1 MAACPVCPS
10 KNTTMLI
17 SVGNYDYLT
26 CNCCRSAFLELVN
39 QDEQIKG
46 HSGAE
51 YKEARIAV
59 ESQHGLHNKW
69 LAEYILD
76 KKPSGRTLDV
86 GCGSGQFVKAM
97 CDAGY
102 DAIGV
107 DLGEQNKIFAR
118 DNLGV
123 EVLNQNFLTM
133 KGNFDIVTM
142 HQLIEHVPN
151 PNDFILQAKSL
162 LARDGLLILS
172 TPNLSFARKLAAL
185 PRPILG
191 DALGHPPNHCV
202 LFEPSGMRLMLRNH
216 GIIVKSINNNP
227 TGLMT
232 TSKIRRIA
240 DIIFNATKVIGPN
253 MIITGVADI

>member
-1 MAACPVCPS
+1 MF
-10 KNTTMLI
+10 I

-26 CNCCRSAFLELVN
+26 CNRCRSAFLEFIN
-39 QDEQIKG
+39 HDEQTKG

-51 YKEARIAV
+51 YKKSRITV
-59 ESQHGLHNKW
+59 EGQHGRHNRW

-76 KKPSGRTLDV
+76 KKPSGRVLDV
-86 GCGSGQFVKAM
+86 GCGSGHFVKAM

-107 DLGEQNKIFAR
+107 DLGAENETFAR
-118 DNLGV
+118 DNLRV
-123 EVLNQNFLTM
+123 KVLNQNFLKM
-133 KGNFDIVTM
+133 KGEFDIITL
-142 HQLIEHVPN
+142 HQLIEHVPH
-151 PNDFILQAKSL
+151 PNDFISQAKSL

-172 TPNLSFARKLAAL
+172 TPNLSFARKLAVL

-191 DALGHPPNHCV
+191 DALGHPPNHCI
-202 LFEPSGMRLMLRNH
+202 LFDPIGMRLMLRNN
-216 GIIVKSINNNP
+216 GFIVKSISNNP

-240 DIIFNATKVIGPN
+240 DIIFNSTKLIGPN
-253 MIITGVADI
+253 MIITCVPDR